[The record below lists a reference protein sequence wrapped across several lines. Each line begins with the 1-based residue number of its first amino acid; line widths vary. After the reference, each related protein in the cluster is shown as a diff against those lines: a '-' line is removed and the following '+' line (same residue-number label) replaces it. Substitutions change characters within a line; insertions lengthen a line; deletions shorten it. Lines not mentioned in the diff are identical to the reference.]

1 MMGTYMYKYELM
13 LVVRPDFDHE
23 NAKKREELIKKLVGD
38 GVTIAEINVLGKK
51 PLAYP
56 IQKQTE
62 GIYILVKLEA
72 ENGLV
77 VANLEKQSRL
87 NEEVL
92 RYLLTAL

>member
-1 MMGTYMYKYELM
+1 MHTYELM
-13 LVVRPDFDHE
+13 LVVAPDFDHE
-23 NAKKREELIKKLVGD
+23 NAKKREELIKKIVGED
-38 GVTIAEINVLGKK
+38 ARLAEVNVLGKK

-56 IQKQTE
+56 IKKQTE
-62 GIYILVKLEA
+62 GIYLLAKLEA

-87 NEEVL
+87 NEAVL